1 MKLSLGVGF
10 FSFVLFVFW
19 SIIFA
24 LVPAEGTYK
33 CEATTCKMMKTLL
46 SKKQLS
52 FSVSQGIKIF
62 QVKQLFPSLLQIQ
75 SCHRNFGICINLV
88 PFQLQ

>member
-10 FSFVLFVFW
+10 FFFCFVCFFF

-52 FSVSQGIKIF
+52 FSVSQRKKIF
-62 QVKQLFPSLLQIQ
+62 QGKQLFPLLLQI
-75 SCHRNFGICINLV
+75 
-88 PFQLQ
+88 

>member
-10 FSFVLFVFW
+10 FSFLLFVSL

-24 LVPAEGTYK
+24 LVPAEGTCK

-62 QVKQLFPSLLQIQ
+62 QVKQLFPSLLQI
-75 SCHRNFGICINLV
+75 
-88 PFQLQ
+88 